1 MERLNYF
8 NPYQSKT
15 GYHEDQLTRAY
26 LVLLKHSF
34 HAFAIF
40 FDYCRSKHEVVT
52 DREEKPILLNNL
64 LEQGWEIDTQK
75 GNPVIGTNW
84 LLSVLITDA
93 ELKTNNGQIAASDRN
108 AIYDG
113 IISFGTNLTIIIENK
128 PRSGNVWFGQLS
140 PSRENLAEETKVYCN
155 AAHLE
160 WKEIIRQ
167 LNHLL
172 NIPTISGYEK
182 MMIEDFLS
190 FIDQNFPY
198 LNPFDSFH
206 LCKGYPELIYRRI
219 QNILKSIVLN
229 EEVVKYHHGWG
240 FYIET
245 PYREIKEIG
254 LIHGKKENEWWLE
267 LSFYFG
273 NTQTQARAFY
283 ASNPTTDHLSGDW
296 WLDIDFHV
304 AYQSSNLVW
313 FKNAP
318 DTTQYINFWKE
329 NVEEIYQ
336 QPKEKV
342 QEYIDWLKEENV
354 LVISAEEEEK
364 LQTKFFN
371 TRMPVLNICPGLGA
385 IYTITDKEAE
395 EFDKKDELRKMIL
408 DAIKDG
414 LKIIGKDGSEF
425 LKQL

>member
-8 NPYQSKT
+8 NSYSSDN
-15 GYHEDQLTRAY
+15 ENQLTRAY

-34 HAFAIF
+34 HAFSVF
-40 FDYCRSKHEVVT
+40 FDYVRSKHEIVVERAET
-52 DREEKPILLNNL
+52 PILLNSL

-75 GNPVIGTNW
+75 GNPIIGTNW

-93 ELKTNNGQIAASDRN
+93 AIKSNNEEISASDRN

-113 IISFGTNLTIIIENK
+113 IIGFGANLTIIIENK
-128 PRSGNVWFGQLS
+128 PRSGNVWFGQLN
-140 PSRENLAEETKVYCN
+140 PSRENLADETKVYCN

-190 FIDQNFPY
+190 FIDQKFPY

-219 QNILKSIVLN
+219 QNLFKSIVLK
-229 EEVVKYHHGWG
+229 EEIVKYHHGWG

-245 PYREIKEIG
+245 PYKEIKEIG
-254 LIHGKKENEWWLE
+254 LIYGKKENEWFLE

-273 NTQTQARAFY
+273 NTQTQAKAFY
-283 ASNPTTDHLSGDW
+283 ASNPTIEHLSGDW
-296 WLDIDFHV
+296 WIDIDFHF

-318 DTTQYINFWKE
+318 DTKRYIDFWKE
-329 NVEEIYQ
+329 NI
-336 QPKEKV
+336 
-342 QEYIDWLKEENV
+342 EEN
-354 LVISAEEEEK
+354 ISASQRES
-364 LQTKFFN
+364 
-371 TRMPVLNICPGLGA
+371 A
-385 IYTITDKEAE
+385 
-395 EFDKKDELRKMIL
+395 
-408 DAIKDG
+408 
-414 LKIIGKDGSEF
+414 
-425 LKQL
+425 